1 MSSHHRRHR
10 EVADPQRDDSEFS
23 EPDLAGKDE
32 PSVFSLED
40 DEIWLHN
47 HGVVAL
53 TLRLARAVGMKEEE
67 LIHVRRGALL
77 HDIGMVGIPD
87 EIIFKPGQL
96 TEQEWGIVRRHPAFA
111 RDLLSTTGA
120 LTPALDIP
128 YCHHEKWD
136 GTGYPRGLK
145 GEQIPLAARIFAV
158 VDVWD
163 ALSSDR
169 PYRSALPRESV
180 FLYLNEQ
187 AGKHFDPN
195 VVQAFISLEMPDLS
209 QPRPV
214 HALISG

>member
-1 MSSHHRRHR
+1 MNSHPRRHR

-23 EPDLAGKDE
+23 EPDVAGKDE

-53 TLRLARAVGMKEEE
+53 TLRLARAVGMKEED
-67 LIHVRRGALL
+67 LIHVRRGAFL
-77 HDIGMVGIPD
+77 HDIGMVGVPD

-96 TEQEWGIVRRHPAFA
+96 TEQEWGIVRRHPVFA

-145 GEQIPLAARIFAV
+145 GEQIPLAARVFAV
-158 VDVWD
+158 VDVWC
-163 ALSSDR
+163 ALRTDR
-169 PYRSALPRESV
+169 PHRAAWSVEEARE
-180 FLYLNEQ
+180 YIYHH
-187 AGKHFDPN
+187 AGTHFDPRI
-195 VVQAFISLEMPDLS
+195 VEVFLAMVSEQGS
-209 QPRPV
+209 
-214 HALISG
+214 